1 MESEKTDL
9 SLISAQLGFA
19 EIPRNF
25 VQLHIFSGFR
35 FSIEDYG
42 HLDREISMWER
53 YNSLKQETL
62 DSEDT
67 FGLESL
73 FQTLKK
79 YLVNHAQSRENTIAI
94 SIIHHSGENIA
105 TERFGYFESVTSKSG
120 KIMGEAKIL
129 SIQLCLQD
137 QRCPI
142 NILPNMT
149 IKIYLNPT
157 SEALNVSDIAIKERV
172 DGRRSFEKARRVSQL
187 LMESAQ
193 ARAKR
198 ASITKFNYYDIPSA
212 SCPAGAI
219 RTENPIEAKLFM
231 QSFSMR
237 SAPMAKKN
245 FFVRNH
251 RELAAGIL
259 LGVVVIILA
268 ITLHFAYFV
277 KNADASGT
285 VSSSSGGETAL
296 PACSSTS
303 LFEVKMVL
311 QLRGVSDSSFT
322 TSMFAIIK
330 AAMGRVL
337 GIDWPICLVS
347 TREVPER
354 RISTTIDMQLNLRL
368 LAPSSDLQQAAMS
381 SILAPDIQANLNED
395 IALALE
401 SFGNISVAKIVLQG
415 AYSANKTSP
424 LPPPSTTQTFN
435 DTCRTFQVPAN
446 ATAYPTG
453 VVRAGELV
461 VVVCNGGY
469 EPQGPGSLQSR
480 CLPDGTFAG
489 PIRSCA
495 ACQPGFYRPL
505 IPVNASLSPED
516 ARCSPCAAGHYS
528 DTPAATSCI
537 RCGLE
542 SFQNQSESTACT
554 ACPAFSQATATG
566 SVDSSSCRCVAGYI
580 GPRGGPCTACGAGM
594 VAPYSDMTAC
604 VQCEPQTRA
613 VVNGLCL
620 CRPGFAS
627 TIQDPAAACTAC
639 TSGEVTWD
647 VDHGFNTYGSAT
659 CVTCTSVAA
668 HLDYFVPPD
677 PGALPTCVCAAGY
690 QLASGVA
697 CIACPAGSYSMS
709 GGACI
714 SCPLGTFNQL
724 SASTVCDP
732 CPAGSMSDNGL
743 VCLVCPVG
751 SFSGPS
757 SSFCSVCPFG
767 RYSSSNSSACDA
779 CPAGKYGAG
788 VGQCVACEGGTYS
801 PQGSPA
807 CFDCP
812 AGAYSNFMF
821 SACVACAPASYTPV
835 PHSTVCHTCAAGT
848 YSSSHAASAC
858 SGCPAG
864 KYSLTAASRCE
875 ICAAG
880 TFQVNPTSS
889 SCQLCPVN
897 TFQPST
903 AATAC
908 GDCPPSSHTDGNG
921 TQAIEGCVCDNKN
934 FSATTAGSCSPL
946 WRRGVQLNLPIE
958 DLLSAGWRRCFSNPF
973 LTPLSS
979 MAVAMLEC
987 PADGLLLFAATRAGD
1002 NKVIP
1007 IRFDR
1012 EV

>member
-1 MESEKTDL
+1 MTTFTAQML
-9 SLISAQLGFA
+9 S
-19 EIPRNF
+19 
-25 VQLHIFSGFR
+25 
-35 FSIEDYG
+35 
-42 HLDREISMWER
+42 
-53 YNSLKQETL
+53 
-62 DSEDT
+62 
-67 FGLESL
+67 
-73 FQTLKK
+73 
-79 YLVNHAQSRENTIAI
+79 
-94 SIIHHSGENIA
+94 
-105 TERFGYFESVTSKSG
+105 
-120 KIMGEAKIL
+120 
-129 SIQLCLQD
+129 
-137 QRCPI
+137 
-142 NILPNMT
+142 
-149 IKIYLNPT
+149 
-157 SEALNVSDIAIKERV
+157 
-172 DGRRSFEKARRVSQL
+172 
-187 LMESAQ
+187 
-193 ARAKR
+193 
-198 ASITKFNYYDIPSA
+198 SIT
-212 SCPAGAI
+212 
-219 RTENPIEAKLFM
+219 T
-231 QSFSMR
+231 
-237 SAPMAKKN
+237 
-245 FFVRNH
+245 
-251 RELAAGIL
+251 
-259 LGVVVIILA
+259 VI
-268 ITLHFAYFV
+268 
-277 KNADASGT
+277 N
-285 VSSSSGGETAL
+285 
-296 PACSSTS
+296 
-303 LFEVKMVL
+303 
-311 QLRGVSDSSFT
+311 
-322 TSMFAIIK
+322 
-330 AAMGRVL
+330 RVL
-337 GIDWPICLVS
+337 GIDWTLCLDSIKQVAARRVS
-347 TREVPER
+347 V
-354 RISTTIDMQLNLRL
+354 TIDLLLNLRL
-368 LAPSSDLQQAAMS
+368 LAPSTDVAQVAISALQTSDMRS
-381 SILAPDIQANLNED
+381 TMTED
-395 IALALE
+395 IAFALNTDPAL
-401 SFGNISVAKIVLQG
+401 NISVARIQLQSVLSLNSTPQ
-415 AYSANKTSP
+415 
-424 LPPPSTTQTFN
+424 PPPARSTQLGGN
-435 DTCRTFQVPAN
+435 ATCGLFPMQAN

-677 PGALPTCVCAAGY
+677 PGALPTCICAAGY

-821 SACVACAPASYTPV
+821 SACVACAPASYIPV